1 MSVSIVR
8 EKYVAESVIEALRG
22 KIFKGSRV
30 LLVRAKV
37 ARDILPDEL
46 RKVGATVDV
55 IEAYETVVPEGAAER
70 LNEIFAN
77 PATRPRVVTFT
88 SSSTATNFLSLLPP
102 DHPPHFPQ
110 LCLPSTRPLTT

>member
-1 MSVSIVR
+1 MSVSVVR

-77 PATRPRVVTFT
+77 PGTRPHVVTFT
-88 SSSTATNFLSLLPP
+88 TSSTPANVLTPLPP
-102 DHPPHFPQ
+102 HQPN
-110 LCLPSTRPLTT
+110 